1 MTSFQRHINI
11 SFIQS
16 TFCKQRLGDL
26 ASNINSS
33 KKKSVIVSYPS
44 DLLFGVIIK
53 VINGNFQPRTG
64 LSNHQNLTWIAKFL
78 MTLFNGNIHL
88 IRIRYFLLSVLK
100 NGFDIFYTHQYQ
112 ACYMNNEVQNEIVTH
127 GLKIIKRIQTCG
139 I

>member
-11 SFIQS
+11 SFIWS

-78 MTLFNGNIHL
+78 TTLFNGNVYL
-88 IRIRYFLLSVLK
+88 IRIRYFLLSVFE
-100 NGFDIFYTHQYQ
+100 NGFDIFYTYTYQ
-112 ACYMNNEVQNEIVTH
+112 ACYMNSKVKNQMCLMH
-127 GLKIIKRIQTCG
+127 
-139 I
+139 